1 MARFLYM
8 TIIAVLSPQRRSFC
22 QAFPKTYPAPESD
35 HPRGGMNSADSAQ
48 FFEGV
53 MGIRLVIAAA
63 AVAMTGGDR
72 IVGPGLMVISDA
84 SAFGPAAQY

>member
-53 MGIRLVIAAA
+53 MGV
-63 AVAMTGGDR
+63 VAELT
-72 IVGPGLMVISDA
+72 
-84 SAFGPAAQY
+84 F